1 MFLATPSLHLDPLW
15 RLSAEYAAD
24 PRPERLNLVIGVY
37 RDESGACPVM
47 PSVREAEARLVDRAP
62 SKEYLGLSGN
72 LQFNAAMTELVLGE
86 EALVSRAT
94 TVQTV
99 AGTGALRLLAE
110 LLAATGPDRTVYLG
124 TPSYVN
130 HLAILQA
137 AHLNVVEYPVSRNGE
152 MDAEAVLRIA
162 RSARPGDA
170 ILLQGC
176 CHNPTGLSVPGP
188 LWDELAA
195 VMAERGVIP
204 FIDQAYFGLGDGL
217 DEDFAGMRRMLDVVP
232 EAVVAVSASKAWG
245 LYSERTGCAIVL
257 TQDRDR
263 GDYAR
268 GVLEVI
274 ARADYSQ
281 PPAHGA
287 LVVAEILGDPGLRTR
302 WRAELEGMRLRLTA
316 LRDGLVDELL
326 RTPNG
331 EAFAGLRNQ
340 RGMFLRLPLGAEQ
353 MDRLR
358 EEHAVYGI
366 PSGRISLA
374 GVPTARVPDLATSI
388 AAAAEAPAGARVMA

>member
-1 MFLATPSLHLDPLW
+1 MPSLQLDPLW

-24 PRPERLNLVIGVY
+24 TRAERLNLVIGVY
-37 RDESGACPVM
+37 RDESGGSPVM
-47 PSVREAEARLVDRAP
+47 PSVLEAEARLVERAP
-62 SKEYLGLSGN
+62 TKEYLGLSGN
-72 LQFNAAMTELVLGE
+72 LDFNAAMTRLILGE
-86 EALVSRAT
+86 DALVSRAT
-94 TVQTV
+94 TIQTV

-110 LLAATGPDRTVYLG
+110 LLATTGPDRTVYLG
-124 TPSYVN
+124 TPAYVN
-130 HLAILQA
+130 HPAILEA
-137 AHLNVVEYPVSRNGE
+137 ANLNVVEYPVSLDGALN
-152 MDAEAVLRIA
+152 AEAALRVA
-162 RSARPGDA
+162 KSARAGDV

-176 CHNPTGLSVPGP
+176 CHNPTGLSMPGW
-188 LWDELAA
+188 LWGELAA

-204 FIDQAYFGLGDGL
+204 FVDQAYFGLGDGL
-217 DEDFAGMRRMLDVVP
+217 DEDLEGMRRMLRTVP
-232 EAVVAVSASKAWG
+232 EAVIAVSGSKAWG

-257 TQDRDR
+257 TADRER

-287 LVVAEILGDPGLRTR
+287 LVVAEILGDPALRAQ
-302 WRAELEGMRLRLTA
+302 WRAELDDMRRRLTE
-316 LRDGLVDELL
+316 LRNGLVDELI

-331 EAFAGLRNQ
+331 ETFAPLRDQ

-353 MDRLR
+353 MDHLR
-358 EEHAVYGI
+358 EKHAVYGI

-374 GVPTARVPDLATSI
+374 GVPAARIPDLAVSI
-388 AAAAEAPAGARVMA
+388 AAAAGAPMGVRVSL

>member
-1 MFLATPSLHLDPLW
+1 MFLDTPSLHLDPLW

-24 PRPERLNLVIGVY
+24 TRPGRLNLIIGVY
-37 RDESGACPVM
+37 RDESGASPVM

-72 LQFNAAMTELVLGE
+72 TDFNAAMTELVLGE
-86 EALVSRAT
+86 DELVSRAT
-94 TVQTV
+94 TMQTV

-124 TPSYVN
+124 TPAYVN
-130 HLAILQA
+130 HPAILQA
-137 AHLNVVEYPVSRNGE
+137 AHLNVVEYPVSRKGE
-152 MDAEAVLRIA
+152 VDAEAVLRIA
-162 RSARPGDA
+162 RTARSGDV

-176 CHNPTGLSVPGP
+176 CHNPTGLSMPGW

-217 DEDFAGMRRMLDVVP
+217 DEDLAGMRRMLRIVP
-232 EAVVAVSASKAWG
+232 EAVIAVSGSKAWG

-257 TQDRDR
+257 TQSRER

-287 LVVAEILGDPGLRTR
+287 LVVAEILGDPELRTQ
-302 WRAELEGMRLRLTA
+302 WRAELEGMRLRLTE
-316 LRDGLVDELL
+316 LRNGLVDEFM
-326 RTPNG
+326 RAPNG
-331 EAFAGLRNQ
+331 EAFAALRDQ

-353 MDRLR
+353 MDLLR
-358 EEHAVYGI
+358 EKHAVYGI

-374 GVPTARVPDLATSI
+374 GVPAARVPELAMSI
-388 AAAAEAPAGARVMA
+388 AAVAGAPAGAHAAS